1 MTTTNLLDALLN
13 TDMLEID
20 DLHAWQFDLD
30 EEQLE
35 QHQNGTSTNNDTP
48 LLSIECMDGRNLRKW
63 KFTLPQVLA
72 AQYDA
77 DSDSWLIA
85 GNEVQHR
92 IKCFEAFSGD
102 NDDNDDQPDDEDQ

>member
-1 MTTTNLLDALLN
+1 MTTTTLLDALLN

-20 DLHAWQFDLD
+20 ELHAWQFDLD
-30 EEQLE
+30 EEQLQ
-35 QHQNGTSTNNDTP
+35 QHAAGSSSASETP

-63 KFTLPQVLA
+63 KFSLAQVLA

-85 GNEVQHR
+85 GADAQHR

-102 NDDNDDQPDDEDQ
+102 NNDQPDDEDAGES